1 MSALLCGCRFF
12 LFSLL
17 PLLHALYHKCVFD
30 WFFKWILY
38 KKRSRGIGQ
47 PAWRMWHPFWEE
59 TGDVQASMRQSSGGW
74 FRFVGVSAWVP
85 FSTVTLSV
93 GWQDGHLTC
102 IMCIPVIHKGVCV
115 CVCVCVFVEEKFIV
129 DGWDSSFTTDVT
141 LLRHNSSMSTA
152 ELLTGFFQ
160 FYAQFDFRSFV
171 LCPRLGHAIDVAEF
185 IDRQQ
190 SDSRLQHFK
199 VCLKPNWHEAVSV
212 LQFLPCNAMRARY
225 MLSSCVCL
233 SVCLSLCH
241 KSVFCEDC

>member
-1 MSALLCGCRFF
+1 MKDVT
-12 LFSLL
+12 SLL
-17 PLLHALYHKCVFD
+17 GGDRRCSSKYEAV
-30 WFFKWILY
+30 
-38 KKRSRGIGQ
+38 Q
-47 PAWRMWHPFWEE
+47 WRMISLCWSQCLSSLQHCDTIGWM
-59 TGDVQASMRQSSGGW
+59 TGWTPDLYNVYSSYPQ
-74 FRFVGVSAWVP
+74 R
-85 FSTVTLSV
+85 
-93 GWQDGHLTC
+93 
-102 IMCIPVIHKGVCV
+102 CV

-152 ELLTGFFQ
+152 ELVTGFFQ